1 MRVTGGRSSG
11 SVRRSCLALGLCLVL
26 ALGLAGS
33 IVAVAAVPAA
43 GQADVV
49 PQTGE
54 VEPDGV
60 VLRVDVDE
68 NGTAAWTVEYRI
80 RLDDET
86 TTAAFESLRSD
97 VRENRSSFRSR
108 FADRMS
114 RTVATGENE
123 TGRSMALRNVSV
135 VVEERQ
141 LPRTY
146 GVVAYRFEWAGFAR
160 VDGDRLVVGD
170 AIGGI
175 FLDDESRLVV
185 AWPAGYE
192 ATSVAPGG
200 YDDRDS
206 AAAWAGPVD
215 FGPSEPRVVVQPAA
229 ATGGGPPVLGL
240 LAVVVALGLGGGA
253 GYLYRRRGR
262 GTARNA
268 DGGAAVAGSE
278 SESEDDREDG
288 GAGGP
293 SEPPEELLSP
303 EERVLRFVREAG
315 GRVKQQAVVAE
326 FDWTAART
334 SQVVG
339 SLREDERVETFR
351 LGRENVITLPEVGVE
366 GEAGDED
373 DGDDEDDRDLNPA
386 A

>member
-1 MRVTGGRSSG
+1 MRVTGGQSSRFARG
-11 SVRRSCLALGLCLVL
+11 SCLVL
-26 ALGLAGS
+26 ALALGLALVP
-33 IVAVAAVPAA
+33 VAVVPAA

-54 VEPDGV
+54 VDPDGV

-80 RLDDET
+80 RLDDEA

-114 RTVATGENE
+114 RTVATAENE

-135 VVEERQ
+135 AVAERQ

-185 AWPAGYE
+185 GWPASYE

-215 FGPSEPRVVVQPAA
+215 FGPSEPRVVVQPAT

-240 LAVVVALGLGGGA
+240 LAIVVALGLGGGA

-268 DGGAAVAGSE
+268 EGGAAVAGSE
-278 SESEDDREDG
+278 NESESDRAEG

-303 EERVLRFVREAG
+303 EERVLRFVREEG
-315 GRVKQQAVVAE
+315 GRVKQQAVVTE

-339 SLREDERVETFR
+339 SLRDDERVETFR

-366 GEAGDED
+366 GEAGDDE
-373 DGDDEDDRDLNPA
+373 DDEDDEGDRDLDPA